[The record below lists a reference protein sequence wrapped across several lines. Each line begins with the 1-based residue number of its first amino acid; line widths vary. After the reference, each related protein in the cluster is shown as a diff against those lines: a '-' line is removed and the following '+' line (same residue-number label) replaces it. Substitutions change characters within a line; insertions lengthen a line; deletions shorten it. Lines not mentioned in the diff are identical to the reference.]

1 MKNLKNHLRDS
12 NSDLMLEVQANSPYN
27 DGWTQQFY
35 REQLEEKQS
44 KTMSKTI
51 DSEKYVD
58 FVRQVTSAPSLDYPV
73 LSARFAAL
81 EANGANVPQLAT
93 AAMGLGAEAGE
104 FTEIVKKIF
113 FQGKPYDEANVEH
126 MKIELGD
133 CLWYIAQACMALDVS
148 FDELMEMNFKKLT
161 KRYPEGAFDIYR
173 SENRAEGDL

>member
-1 MKNLKNHLRDS
+1 
-12 NSDLMLEVQANSPYN
+12 
-27 DGWTQQFY
+27 
-35 REQLEEKQS
+35 
-44 KTMSKTI
+44 MSKI

-133 CLWYIAQACMALDVS
+133 CLWYIAQACMALEVS
-148 FDELMEMNFKKLT
+148 FDELMEMNVKKLT

>member
-1 MKNLKNHLRDS
+1 
-12 NSDLMLEVQANSPYN
+12 
-27 DGWTQQFY
+27 
-35 REQLEEKQS
+35 
-44 KTMSKTI
+44 MSKI

-104 FTEIVKKIF
+104 FTEIVKDLL
-113 FQGKPYDEANVEH
+113 QGKPYDEANVEH